1 MAKAEK
7 NEKFEVSLEKLE
19 GLVQKLES
27 GDLSLEDSMKAFEE
41 GMTLVKSCE
50 QKLTEAQKKIEILMK
65 DKDGHV
71 VEQKFQDFEDGD

>member
-7 NEKFEVSLEKLE
+7 TEKFEVSLEKLE

-50 QKLTEAQKKIEILMK
+50 QKLMEAQKKIEILMK
-65 DKDGHV
+65 DKEGNAV
-71 VEQKFQDFEDGD
+71 VQKFQDFEDGE

>member
-7 NEKFEVSLEKLE
+7 TEKFEVSLEKLE

-65 DKDGHV
+65 DKEGNAV
-71 VEQKFQDFEDGD
+71 VQKFQDFEDGE